1 MMQVVLLV
9 LGCVMDTVGI
19 IMITVPVFVPIVAAL
34 GFDPV
39 WFGVLF
45 IINMEIGF
53 LTPPFGYNLFYLKG
67 VAPPSVTMADLYL
80 SIIPFVVLMIL
91 GLLICIVF
99 PDIILYL
106 PRLLF

>member
-1 MMQVVLLV
+1 VLLV

-80 SIIPFVVLMIL
+80 SIIPFVLLMIL

>member
-1 MMQVVLLV
+1 
-9 LGCVMDTVGI
+9 
-19 IMITVPVFVPIVAAL
+19 
-34 GFDPV
+34 
-39 WFGVLF
+39 
-45 IINMEIGF
+45 MEIGF

-67 VAPPSVTMADLYL
+67 VPPPSVTMADLYL
-80 SIIPFVVLMIL
+80 SIIPFVLLMIL